1 MADGRRLGAAARVAA
16 AAGAAGVA
24 AWSGWT
30 EPRRLVVRHDVL
42 TLRYWPEALDGLR
55 LGAISDIHAGVP
67 HMGLRAIARA
77 VDRLAAESPDL
88 VVLLGD
94 YVDASAMFGNRLT
107 PEVVATELGRLHP
120 PLGVIAVLGNHD
132 WVGGGHRA
140 WVALERAGITVLENA
155 AVPVEVPAAHTR
167 LWVAGLA
174 DVRYRRA
181 DPEGTLAQVP
191 DGDPVLLLC
200 HDPDVFPH
208 VPARVALTLSG
219 HLHAGQ
225 VAIPFLR
232 RPALPSWYGERYARR
247 HVVEGG
253 RRLYVSSGLGTSGL
267 PVRFLA
273 PPEVAVLELRAVGS
287 PREAPPLPQDEHGLY

>member
-1 MADGRRLGAAARVAA
+1 VPRGSRIAAAARVGA
-16 AAGAAGVA
+16 AAGAAGMA

-30 EPRRLVVRHDVL
+30 EPRRLVVRHDAL
-42 TLRYWPEALDGLR
+42 TLPHWPGTLDGLR
-55 LGAISDIHAGVP
+55 LGAISDIHGGVP
-67 HMGLRAIARA
+67 HMGRRAIARA

-94 YVDASAMFGNRLT
+94 YVDASALFGNRLT
-107 PEVVATELGRLHP
+107 PEIVTAELGRLRP
-120 PLGVIAVLGNHD
+120 PLGVVAVLGNHD
-132 WVGGGHRA
+132 WVRGGHRT
-140 WVALERAGITVLENA
+140 WVALERAGITVLENS
-155 AVPVEVPAAHTR
+155 AVAVDVPAAGAR

-191 DGDPVLLLC
+191 DGEPVLMLC

-208 VPARVALTLSG
+208 IPERVALTLSG

-232 RPALPSWYGERYARR
+232 RPAIPSWYGERYARR

-267 PVRFLA
+267 PVRLLA
-273 PPEVAVLELRAVGS
+273 PPEVAVLELRAAASS
-287 PREAPPLPQDEHGLY
+287 PQATRA